1 MHEIN
6 ERKLN
11 LFDSGMIFLI
21 CVTLLLTA
29 NVVFALFVPQDILMS
44 GNYYWLVGAA
54 ELLAVGV
61 PPVVYLLVK
70 KIKLKS
76 VFKNRL
82 SKEQAALSFFLAIFA
97 YPVLVVLRLLWV
109 LLLEALKVPQSAQP
123 LAPIGNVPMF
133 LVAVVAVS
141 LLPGFSEELV
151 FRGIMMERFRTKMSV
166 TKAIIISALFFMLM
180 HADIS
185 AWTYTFAA
193 GVVLGIIYHI
203 TGSLWASIIYHSV
216 NNLIGAVAAYI
227 YSLLGYE
234 DMLTQSYEATF
245 QGQGSLLAVGV
256 IVLVIAAAIFA
267 GISFL
272 LFWALKKVSPKKE
285 PVERLTYKEG
295 KITYVPYILG
305 TFLLLVMTVL
315 PVISQILQG

>member
-1 MHEIN
+1 
-6 ERKLN
+6 
-11 LFDSGMIFLI
+11 
-21 CVTLLLTA
+21 
-29 NVVFALFVPQDILMS
+29 
-44 GNYYWLVGAA
+44 
-54 ELLAVGV
+54 
-61 PPVVYLLVK
+61 
-70 KIKLKS
+70 
-76 VFKNRL
+76 
-82 SKEQAALSFFLAIFA
+82 
-97 YPVLVVLRLLWV
+97 
-109 LLLEALKVPQSAQP
+109 
-123 LAPIGNVPMF
+123 
-133 LVAVVAVS
+133 
-141 LLPGFSEELV
+141 
-151 FRGIMMERFRTKMSV
+151 
-166 TKAIIISALFFMLM
+166 MLM

-216 NNLIGAVAAYI
+216 NNLIGVVAAYI
-227 YSLLGYE
+227 YSQLGYE

-245 QGQGSLLAVGV
+245 QGQGGLLAVGV
-256 IVLVIAAAIFA
+256 IVLVIAAVIFA

-285 PVERLTYKEG
+285 PVERLNYKES